1 MRLDGKVAAVTGAGR
16 GIGRNI
22 ARSLAQLG
30 ARVVVNDIG
39 AAIDGTGTN
48 GDIAASVVADIRKA
62 SGDAVA
68 HVDSV
73 ATFAGAESLI
83 DCALSHFGRI
93 DIVVNCAGNAILGL
107 PWELSES
114 DWDSVVDTHLKGH
127 FAVMRAASA
136 PMCAQGSGTM
146 IAVTS
151 RAGLNGV
158 ANSVPYSSA
167 KAGIIGL
174 TKSFALAMAPCGAT
188 VNAITPSAS
197 TRLSEPPAEL
207 EALRARALGMGIVEA
222 GERTA
227 GELRRMMEDTATI
240 ESLVAFLVTP
250 VASSI
255 TGRIFTVSNR
265 HIGLLGPWN
274 EIAALDADALPWSLD
289 ALVAALPRSE
299 LGRLA
304 AGEAAT

>member
-1 MRLDGKVAAVTGAGR
+1 VAAVTGGGR

-22 ARSLAQLG
+22 ARRLANLG
-30 ARVVVNDIG
+30 VRVVVNDIG
-39 AAIDGTGTN
+39 AAIDGRGVS
-48 GDIAASVVADIRKA
+48 GDVAGAVVADIAAA

-68 HVDSV
+68 HVESV
-73 ATFAGAESLI
+73 ATFAGAESLV
-83 DCALSHFGRI
+83 DCALSSFGRL
-93 DIVVNCAGNAILGL
+93 DIVVNCAGNSIMGL
-107 PWELSES
+107 PWELSEA

-127 FAVMRAASA
+127 FAVMRAASV
-136 PMCAQGSGTM
+136 PMRAQCSGTV

-158 ANSVPYSSA
+158 ANSPAYSSA

-174 TKSFALAMAPCGAT
+174 TRSFALAMAPYRTT

-197 TRLSEPPAEL
+197 TRLSEPPADI

-222 GERTA
+222 RERSA
-227 GELRRMMEDTATI
+227 SDLRQLMEDTTTI
-240 ESLVAFLVTP
+240 DNLVAFLATP
-250 VASSI
+250 AASAI

-265 HIGLLGPWN
+265 HIGLLGPWD
-274 EIAALDADALPWSLD
+274 EVAVLDADGRPWSLD
-289 ALVAALPRSE
+289 ALLGAFPTSE

-304 AGEAAT
+304 NAGRSGTAG